1 MSEINIATDFPNEF
15 KSLKKEIDALDD
27 PLRQWSPSITD
38 FQAILKSS
46 VPVRTV
52 HQMMGLIA
60 AKKKNSVKRVN
71 IFAHGDRTAIGF
83 SGSIRR
89 GQVFW
94 GKSTGALLNEGVLDW
109 YNSAGIFL
117 EYNKKKYDLDDI
129 KRCFQANASVV
140 FYACNSG
147 VDAALLKYFATT
159 FGVTT
164 VGFTKEIQYRPK
176 FTKTPAKIERRRV
189 QVGDSG
195 IKTNFKD
202 LDKFHSVTF
211 K

>member
-15 KSLKKEIDALDD
+15 KNLKNEIDAIAD
-27 PLRQWSPSITD
+27 PLRQWSPSVDD

-46 VPVRTV
+46 ILAGSV
-52 HQMMGLIA
+52 HQMMGIIA

-83 SGSIRR
+83 SGSIKR
-89 GQVFW
+89 GHVFW
-94 GKSTGALLNEGVLDW
+94 GNNAGALLNDRVLDW
-109 YNSAGIFL
+109 YNSAGIYL
-117 EYNKKKYDLDDI
+117 EHNKKKYYLSDI
-129 KRCFQANASVV
+129 KSSFKANASVV

-147 VDAALLKYFATT
+147 VDATLLKRFATT
-159 FGVTT
+159 FDVTT

-176 FTKTPAKIERRRV
+176 YTKTPARIERRRV
-189 QVGDSG
+189 QVGNSG
-195 IKTNFKD
+195 IKTDFKD